1 MRRLGAIVDRLVL
14 PEIIMD
20 SVRVAEVTGE
30 DVGDVFDRLWAAR
43 CGPAQGELELEDV
56 AS

>member
-56 AS
+56 A